1 MNIAK
6 GFKTYAVL
14 IGIVMLV
21 LGAVC
26 LFRPQVME
34 SLIIWIM
41 GAVVIVTGVV
51 YIFQAKSA
59 AAAGDGSTGRMI
71 SGILLVILGVVMIMC
86 QVITKTAIGVGIAV
100 MAFALGIN
108 RLIAASSV
116 KKSAGNNKPAFIS
129 GVLHLVFA
137 CLMIFAT
144 FKMLDLIM
152 VFIGVYLLF
161 AGLTITL
168 AAAMFKDI

>member
-21 LGAVC
+21 LGAIC

-34 SLIIWIM
+34 SLIIWIL

-59 AAAGDGSTGRMI
+59 AAAGDGSAGRMI
-71 SGILLVILGVVMIMC
+71 SGILLVILGVVMIC
-86 QVITKTAIGVGIAV
+86 
-100 MAFALGIN
+100 
-108 RLIAASSV
+108 
-116 KKSAGNNKPAFIS
+116 KPF
-129 GVLHLVFA
+129 FY
-137 CLMIFAT
+137 F
-144 FKMLDLIM
+144 
-152 VFIGVYLLF
+152 VFILLLSCLSGQADHF
-161 AGLTITL
+161 LGALDG
-168 AAAMFKDI
+168 DIGNTYS